1 MKLAAVTGHTS
12 GLGKRIKDYLEHHDY
27 KVHGYSKSTGHD
39 LRDYSIVTDVL
50 DQVRSF
56 DLFVNCA
63 KPDYVQSQ
71 VLYRLMKSD
80 FKGTILNIG
89 SPVVHHMPPWTDLG
103 LLEYVTQ
110 KTALFHAHQ
119 TLSKMYAGKMI
130 MWEPQHVDCQE
141 YVNQALEE
149 FKF

>member
-12 GLGKRIKDYLEHHDY
+12 GLGKLIKDYLECRNY
-27 KVHGYSKSTGHD
+27 KVCGYSKSTGHD
-39 LRDYSIVTDVL
+39 LRDYSIVTNIL
-50 DQVRSF
+50 EQVNSF

-71 VLYRLMKSD
+71 MLYRLLKSN
-80 FKGTILNIG
+80 FNGIILNVG
-89 SPVVHHMPPWTDLG
+89 SPVVHRTPLWTDLG

-119 TLSKMYAGKMI
+119 TLSKIYAEKMI
-130 MWEPQHVDCQE
+130 MWEPQHVNSPE
-141 YVNQALEE
+141 YVNKELDK